1 MRLVN
6 CNFCGNS
13 HTKILYI
20 LRDFQLGIPGEFTL
34 VKCTN
39 CGLLFLNPQPTW
51 EELQPYYP
59 EWYDSFLLKYPSFIQ
74 RYGMVRRCRVVSKY
88 QRGGRLLDV
97 GCSTGIFL
105 NEMRRSGDWDVY
117 GVEPVAFPARIA
129 RERFGLRVFQ
139 QTLIEAK
146 LPENYFDV
154 VTWWD
159 VLEHTP
165 NPKECLQETY
175 RILKPGGWVFIQT
188 PDPNSWEAKLFGPYW
203 RGFEAPRHL
212 HIFPV
217 PTLTNQLGL
226 LGFRVRSVRNFA
238 GNLSTTFRSLGYWLD
253 SQGLRV
259 IGSFAHILARSVLC
273 RVVTFPITFLLRHT
287 GQTSSVLYIVQ
298 KGPYG

>member
-1 MRLVN
+1 VN

-13 HTKILYI
+13 HTKILYV
-20 LRDFQLGIPGEFTL
+20 LKDLQLGIPGEFTL
-34 VKCTN
+34 VQCMN

-59 EWYDSFLLKYPSFIQ
+59 EWYDPFLPKYSSFIQ
-74 RYGMVRRCRVVSKY
+74 YYGIIRRCMVVSKY
-88 QRGGRLLDV
+88 QNGGRLLDV

-105 NEMRRSGDWDVY
+105 NEMRRSGRWEVY
-117 GVEPVAFPARIA
+117 GVEPAAFPARIA
-129 RERFGLRVFQ
+129 QERFGLLVFQ

-175 RILKPGGWVFIQT
+175 RILKPGGWIFIQT
-188 PDPNSWEAKLFGPYW
+188 PDPNSWEAKLFGPLW
-203 RGFEAPRHL
+203 RGYEAPRHL
-212 HIFPV
+212 HLFPV

-226 LGFRVRSVRNFA
+226 LGFRVRSVKSFA
-238 GNLSTTFRSLGYWLD
+238 GNLSTAFISLGYWLD
-253 SQGLRV
+253 SQGLKV
-259 IGSFAHILARSVLC
+259 MGSFVRILARSVLF
-273 RVVTFPITFLLRHT
+273 RVVTFPIALSLRCI
-287 GQTSSVLYIVQ
+287 GQTFSVLYIAQ
-298 KGPYG
+298 KDPYG

>member
-1 MRLVN
+1 MN

-13 HTKILYI
+13 HTKILYV
-20 LRDFQLGIPGEFTL
+20 LKDLQLGIPGEFTL
-34 VKCTN
+34 VQCMN

-59 EWYDSFLLKYPSFIQ
+59 EWYDPFLPKYSSFIQ
-74 RYGMVRRCRVVSKY
+74 YYGIIRRCMVVSKY
-88 QRGGRLLDV
+88 QNGGRLLDV

-105 NEMRRSGDWDVY
+105 NEMRRSGRWEVY
-117 GVEPVAFPARIA
+117 GVEPAAFPARIA
-129 RERFGLRVFQ
+129 QERFGLLVFQ

-175 RILKPGGWVFIQT
+175 RILKPGGWIFIQT
-188 PDPNSWEAKLFGPYW
+188 PDPNSWEAKLFGPLW
-203 RGFEAPRHL
+203 RGYEAPRHL
-212 HIFPV
+212 HLFPV

-226 LGFRVRSVRNFA
+226 LGFRVRSVKSFA
-238 GNLSTTFRSLGYWLD
+238 GNLSTAFISLGYWLD
-253 SQGLRV
+253 SQGLKV
-259 IGSFAHILARSVLC
+259 MGSFVRILARSVLF
-273 RVVTFPITFLLRHT
+273 RVVTFPIALSLRCI
-287 GQTSSVLYIVQ
+287 GQTFSVLYIAQ
-298 KGPYG
+298 KDPYG